1 MSAVTACSGGDD
13 AAPTTT
19 VSSTVA
25 ATTTEATT
33 TTAAPTTP
41 PPTTTAPTPTTAP
54 PTAPPTTPAPVS
66 TAPLDPIA
74 DLAAALQRDAQAA
87 EATLF
92 QVLADPFAVDAEDR
106 LRAVFA
112 ATRSMPRSTTLGN
125 FRRDNLIVVANPE
138 VPAAIYIT
146 GPATLIDGSD
156 PLRAT
161 AETCRLDSA
170 IVMATVNDTDVRVPI
185 NDVIYRTD
193 AVSTFVLEDGR
204 WLLEGG
210 DTVSTSEGD
219 QACD

>member
-54 PTAPPTTPAPVS
+54 PTAPSTTPAPVS

-92 QVLADPFAVDAEDR
+92 QMLADPFAVDAEDR

-112 ATRSMPRSTTLGN
+112 VDSLDAVLDDTREFPSRQPDRRGESRSTSGDLHHRACHSD
-125 FRRDNLIVVANPE
+125 RR
-138 VPAAIYIT
+138 
-146 GPATLIDGSD
+146 
-156 PLRAT
+156 
-161 AETCRLDSA
+161 
-170 IVMATVNDTDVRVPI
+170 
-185 NDVIYRTD
+185 
-193 AVSTFVLEDGR
+193 
-204 WLLEGG
+204 
-210 DTVSTSEGD
+210 
-219 QACD
+219 